1 MAGPP
6 ADPESEA
13 GGDVLETADKAS
25 ILVVD
30 DLPAN
35 QLVYQSVLEELG
47 QNLIMARSG
56 REALRQVLQRDFA
69 LIILD
74 VNMPDMSGFET
85 AALIRQRKRAMH
97 TPIMFITAYA
107 DVIQSA
113 EGYALGAV
121 DFITSPVIP
130 DVLRSKVRAF
140 VELDRMRA
148 VLAQSHQLLEQRV
161 AERTA
166 RLQEI
171 NQRLHAEVA
180 ERRRAEEAL
189 REAGRHKDEFLA
201 MLAHELRNPLAP
213 IRNAVNVLQ
222 LLGPVDLDATRL
234 EWVRSLIGR
243 QVDQLSRLVDD
254 LLDVSRISRG
264 KISLQKEPVEL
275 AAIVERAIET
285 SRPLIDEREHELSV
299 VLPPEPVLLDADLAR
314 LAQALGNLL
323 NNAAKYTEDGGR
335 IQLTASRANDRM
347 VFQVTDNGVGIPPS
361 ILPYVFDLFTQGD
374 RALDRSQ
381 GGLGIGLA
389 LVKNI
394 VELHGGQVEA
404 RSAGAGQGSTFY
416 LRLPAPASPAAAE
429 TVVEQRAPASRGPA
443 RRVLVVDDNID
454 SAESMA
460 MLLRLEGHQTHTALD
475 GAAALAATEEFQP
488 DLILLD
494 IGLPNLDGYAVA
506 RRLRGMRSMDRTVL
520 VAMTGYGLER
530 DQRRSREAGFD
541 HHMIKPLDVAVLR
554 QVLVS
559 CPGAEDSAHQPGPSG
574 TDNGAASD
582 RDAVSGSEADRPPA
596 RGGPPS
602 GQRDG
607 HGG

>member
-1 MAGPP
+1 MKNP
-6 ADPESEA
+6 
-13 GGDVLETADKAS
+13 DKAN

-35 QLVYQSVLEELG
+35 QLVYQSVLEDLG
-47 QNLIMARSG
+47 QNLVIARSG
-56 REALRQVLQRDFA
+56 REALRQVMQQDFA

-85 AALIRQRKRAMH
+85 AALIRQRKRAAH
-97 TPIMFITAYA
+97 TPVIFITAYA
-107 DVIQSA
+107 DVMQSA

-166 RLQEI
+166 KLQQI
-171 NQRLHAEVA
+171 NERLHAEIA
-180 ERRRAEEAL
+180 ERRRAEGAL
-189 REAGRHKDEFLA
+189 RESGRHKDEFLA

-213 IRNAVNVLQ
+213 IRNAVNVLER
-222 LLGPVDLDATRL
+222 LEPGDLDATRL

-264 KISLQKEPVEL
+264 KTLLKMEPVEL
-275 AAIVERAIET
+275 ETIVELAIET
-285 SRPLIDEREHELSV
+285 CRPLIDERGHELVV
-299 VLPPEPVLLDADLAR
+299 VLPPKPVYLEGDVTR

-323 NNAAKYTEDGGR
+323 NNAAKYTENGGSIR
-335 IQLTASRANDRM
+335 LTAVLNNDR
-347 VFQVTDNGVGIPPS
+347 VVVKVLDSGVGIPPAT
-361 ILPYVFDLFTQGD
+361 LPYVFDLFTQGD

-394 VELHGGQVEA
+394 VEMHGGVVEA
-404 RSAGAGQGSTFY
+404 RSEGAGLGSEFAMH
-416 LRLPAPASPAAAE
+416 LPAPVAPAVVAAASTQDKLE
-429 TVVEQRAPASRGPA
+429 SPKTA
-443 RRVLVVDDNID
+443 RRVLVVDDNAD

-460 MLLRLEGHQTHTALD
+460 ILLRLEGHQPRIALD
-475 GAAALAATEEFQP
+475 GAAALAVAEEFQA
-488 DLILLD
+488 DLVLLD

-506 RRLRGMRSMDRTVL
+506 RRLRDMPQMKETLL

-530 DQRRSREAGFD
+530 DYRRSREAGFD
-541 HHMIKPLDVAVLR
+541 HHMIKPLDVEALR
-554 QVLVS
+554 RLLASPTGV
-559 CPGAEDSAHQPGPSG
+559 EDSTPM
-574 TDNGAASD
+574 
-582 RDAVSGSEADRPPA
+582 ADRPGSSDGCAGDPGPA
-596 RGGPPS
+596 PRPEVDQAP
-602 GQRDG
+602 
-607 HGG
+607 